1 MKYTLFLLLLTLI
14 SLFAQGQHR
23 DSIAMYGTID
33 TVLVQEKQLDKAKD
47 ANAGTLNYFPKTRS
61 CTSKAWVKAPWQPLL
76 FEGPVLL
83 TLVSTGMVST
93 SILPW
98 QVPSTSHKFQ
108 SSSPTTWNYNMVLE
122 T

>member
-47 ANAGTLNYFPKTRS
+47 ANAGTR
-61 CTSKAWVKAPWQPLL
+61 
-76 FEGPVLL
+76 
-83 TLVSTGMVST
+83 VSTIDIE
-93 SILPW
+93 ILNSNRTKSLAEIGRAH
-98 QVPSTSHKFQ
+98 V
-108 SSSPTTWNYNMVLE
+108 
-122 T
+122 

>member
-47 ANAGTLNYFPKTRS
+47 ANAGTRVSTIDYFRDMGVGQG
-61 CTSKAWVKAPWQPLL
+61 W
-76 FEGPVLL
+76 VLL
-83 TLVSTGMVST
+83 QKLAGDIVS
-93 SILPW
+93 
-98 QVPSTSHKFQ
+98 
-108 SSSPTTWNYNMVLE
+108 
-122 T
+122 